1 MGRIAVAVAAI
12 AAALFMQAEAAGYPR
27 AASRLPVL
35 LGYVVILLAVLA
47 IAQVLLGWRRDRAAD
62 RLEVVALPRWQEV
75 AIGTGFVGLTVLY
88 AWSIP
93 RIGYLVAT
101 PLMLLAPIAAL
112 RPVGWRP
119 AAVTV
124 VAVTGVIWLVFV
136 WFLNLPLPL
145 YPGD

>member
-47 IAQVLLGWRRDRAAD
+47 IAQVLLGWRRDRAAE
-62 RLEVVALPRWQEV
+62 RLEIVALPRWREV
-75 AIGTGFVGLTVLY
+75 AIGTGFVGLIVLY

-93 RIGYLVAT
+93 RVGYLVAT

-112 RPVGWRP
+112 RPVGP
-119 AAVTV
+119 GVAAITV